1 MRLKAE
7 YFLVYP
13 LSGSV
18 ALTFF
23 IFLILFTLL
32 LIAEI
37 RIMCRVIKNYKSQT
51 VNI

>member
-1 MRLKAE
+1 MPTVAAVSDLK
-7 YFLVYP
+7 
-13 LSGSV
+13 SGSV

-23 IFLILFTLL
+23 IFLVLFTLL